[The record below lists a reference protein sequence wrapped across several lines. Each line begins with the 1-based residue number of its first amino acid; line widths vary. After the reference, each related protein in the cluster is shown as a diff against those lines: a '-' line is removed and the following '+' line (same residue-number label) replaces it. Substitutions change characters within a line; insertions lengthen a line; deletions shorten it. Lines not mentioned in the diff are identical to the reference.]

1 MEGNVPPNPT
11 CTLGC
16 TCPNPE
22 GSGSCWTLWFFL
34 PSASGVL
41 TQHSRSWSAVFS
53 RPHPNF
59 TAAPHYRSHSP
70 SGPWCGPLSDHFW
83 SQGTTLSGVGFF
95 GKLTSLRNF
104 HPPGKGLD
112 SQKAASRDGL
122 RSLSPICRP
131 PNSLP
136 TQGLTGDPLLLP
148 GAPSSGV

>member
-1 MEGNVPPNPT
+1 MECNVPPNPT

-22 GSGSCWTLWFFL
+22 GSGACWTLWFFL

-41 TQHSRSWSAVFS
+41 TQHSGSWSAVFS
-53 RPHPNF
+53 RSHPNF

-83 SQGTTLSGVGFF
+83 SQDTTLSGVGFF